1 MSLEQINQ
9 RMDLKRLLKCI
20 DGPIKRMSAD
30 LVNIKDDFE
39 CKLLKSTSEPQLMSL
54 SIKEK

>member
-1 MSLEQINQ
+1 MNLEQINQ
-9 RMDLKRLLKCI
+9 RMDLKKLLEYI
-20 DGPIKRMSAD
+20 DGPTKRMSAD
-30 LVNIKDDFE
+30 LVKIKDGFE